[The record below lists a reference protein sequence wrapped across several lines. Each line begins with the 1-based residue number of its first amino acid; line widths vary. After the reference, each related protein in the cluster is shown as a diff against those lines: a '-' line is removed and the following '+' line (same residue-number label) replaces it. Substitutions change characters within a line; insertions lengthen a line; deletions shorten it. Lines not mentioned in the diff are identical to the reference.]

1 MLPLKWSVSVT
12 MKQQLREIKRAMQCF
27 VSLKW
32 EDSLVL
38 IVARFMNNVL
48 SAVSL
53 LTWIEFIF
61 RYRKKSWHPW
71 FVEVWVFSLVTLLFV
86 CLFLGGPGNIL
97 IWWSAIYVLTDA
109 IGAAV
114 RDIVASPIH
123 HHDDQGGYIKV
134 YDKTRWLFMAVVN
147 VIEVVLCF
155 AVFALHYG
163 MQFQPHILD
172 PSSAIYFSAVT
183 FLTLGYG
190 DILPSC
196 PQTKNLVSLELL
208 TFLLFLVVK
217 LPIAISVMRV
227 KQERSY

>member
-1 MLPLKWSVSVT
+1 MRSIFDQ
-12 MKQQLREIKRAMQCF
+12 MKCF
-27 VSLKW
+27 VPLKW

-71 FVEVWVFSLVTLLFV
+71 FVELWVFSLVALLFV
-86 CLFLGGPGNIL
+86 SLFFGGPGNIL
-97 IWWSAIYVLTDA
+97 IWWGAMYILTDA

-123 HHDDQGGYIKV
+123 HRDDEGGYIKV
-134 YDKTRWLFMAVVN
+134 YDKTRWLLMAVVN
-147 VIEVVLCF
+147 VVQVVLCF

-163 MQFQPHILD
+163 TQFNPHILE

-190 DILPSC
+190 DILPCC
-196 PQTKNLVSLELL
+196 PQTKALVSLELL
-208 TFLLFLVVK
+208 IFLLFLVVK
-217 LPIAISVMRV
+217 LPIALSVMRV
-227 KQERSY
+227 KEERSY